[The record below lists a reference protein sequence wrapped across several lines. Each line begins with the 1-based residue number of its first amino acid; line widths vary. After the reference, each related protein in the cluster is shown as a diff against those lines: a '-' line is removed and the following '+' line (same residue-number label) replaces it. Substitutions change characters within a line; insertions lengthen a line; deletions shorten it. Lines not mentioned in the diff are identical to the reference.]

1 MPHTLGGM
9 PVARVFS
16 QAPFPPTSE
25 VELIT
30 RGRAHFQAEL
40 TFEVRH
46 FQPDGAYFRGT
57 FRRMDGEL
65 AFAVTVRRSNDKDRR
80 DADLAEAQGR
90 AGGMSRLARRCESV
104 WEVDAI
110 EDRPLDWLF
119 LALLAS
125 VLLGPILPSDGS
137 TLLGVRSA
145 RLRSEAAREPTH
157 VMKEIPRDS

>member
-1 MPHTLGGM
+1 MPHTIGAM

-30 RGRAHFQAEL
+30 RARAHFQAEL
-40 TFEVRH
+40 TFTVRH
-46 FQPDGAYFRGT
+46 FQPEGAYFRGT
-57 FRRMDGEL
+57 FTRTDGEL
-65 AFAVTVRRSNDKDRR
+65 AFAITVRRSTDADRR
-80 DADLAEAQGR
+80 EADLAEAQGR
-90 AGGMSRLARRCESV
+90 AGGMSRLARRCASV
-104 WEVDAI
+104 WEVDDV

-125 VLLGPILPSDGS
+125 VLLGPILPADGA

-145 RLRSEAAREPTH
+145 RLRSEAAREPTLL
-157 VMKEIPRDS
+157 KEIPRIP